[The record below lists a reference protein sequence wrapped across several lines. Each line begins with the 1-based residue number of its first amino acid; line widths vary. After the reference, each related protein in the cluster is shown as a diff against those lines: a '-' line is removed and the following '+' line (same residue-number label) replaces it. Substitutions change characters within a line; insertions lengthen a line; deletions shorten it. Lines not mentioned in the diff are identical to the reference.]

1 MLDGREASV
10 LVKVRRG
17 GEQGAARFFLD
28 GNVERDRMKG
38 GGCLSCEMLVQK
50 LRQVRPS
57 GDMSPFSVCF

>member
-1 MLDGREASV
+1 M
-10 LVKVRRG
+10 VRRE

-28 GNVERDRMKG
+28 GNVERDRMNG